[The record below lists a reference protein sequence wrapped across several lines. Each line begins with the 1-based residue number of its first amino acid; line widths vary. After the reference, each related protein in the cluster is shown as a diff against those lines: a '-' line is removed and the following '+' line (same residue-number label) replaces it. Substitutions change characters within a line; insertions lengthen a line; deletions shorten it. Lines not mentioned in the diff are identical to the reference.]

1 MSLQNPAEPKLLP
14 PRHHWRA
21 VAAVAVLIVLGAFIY
36 SLAGNPNMQWDVV
49 GNYLFSTQILYGLMN
64 TIILTVLCMAIAIV
78 LGIIIAIMAMSG
90 NPVLYWVAQAYI
102 WFFRGVPLL
111 VQLVFWFNLALLWPR
126 MGLSI
131 PFTDIDYTISTN
143 VLITS
148 FVASVLGLALH
159 EAAYMA
165 EIVRAGLLGVDSG
178 QSEAGR
184 SLGMS
189 DGQLLRRIILPQA
202 MRIIVPP
209 TGNEVISMLKAT
221 SLVAF
226 IAGGELMT
234 AVQNI
239 YSHNFR
245 VIPLLIV
252 GSIWYLIVTTLAT
265 FLQFYL
271 EKRVG
276 QGFSSVAS
284 RGKRG

>member
-1 MSLQNPAEPKLLP
+1 MALQSVAPKLLP
-14 PRHHWRA
+14 PRHPLRTA
-21 VAAVAVLIVLGAFIY
+21 SACVVLALLAALVA
-36 SLAGNPNMQWDVV
+36 SLASNPNMQWSVV
-49 GNYLFSTQILYGLMN
+49 ADYLFGSQILYGLVN
-64 TIILTVLCMAIAIV
+64 TIVLTVLCMAIAIV
-78 LGIIIAIMAMSG
+78 IGIVLAIMGMSR
-90 NPVLYWVAQAYI
+90 NPVLYFVAQGYI

-126 MGLSI
+126 IGLTV
-131 PFTDIDYTISTN
+131 PPLGIDLSVSTN
-143 VLITS
+143 DLITS

-178 QSEAGR
+178 QTEAGR

-189 DGQLLRRIILPQA
+189 DNQLMRRIVLPQA

-209 TGNEVISMLKAT
+209 TGNQFISLLKAT

-234 AVQNI
+234 AVQNV

-252 GSIWYLIVTTLAT
+252 ASIWYLVVTTLAT
-265 FLQFYL
+265 GLQTYL
-271 EKRVG
+271 ERRVG
-276 QGFSSVAS
+276 KGFSTAAS
-284 RGKRG
+284 PSAQRG

>member
-1 MSLQNPAEPKLLP
+1 MSTRNPAEPRLLP

-21 VAAVAVLIVLGAFIY
+21 VAACVVLAVLAAFIY
-36 SLAGNPNMQWDVV
+36 SLAGNSNMQWDIV
-49 GNYLFSTQILYGLMN
+49 GDYLFSTQILYGLMN
-64 TIILTVLCMAIAIV
+64 TVILTVLCMAIAII
-78 LGIIIAIMAMSG
+78 LGIILAIMSMSG

-165 EIVRAGLLGVDSG
+165 EIVRAGFLGVDNG

-189 DGQLLRRIILPQA
+189 DSQMMRRIILPQA

-209 TGNEVISMLKAT
+209 TGNEVISLLKAT

-252 GSIWYLIVTTLAT
+252 GSIWYLIVTTFAT

-276 QGFSSVAS
+276 QGFSSVAN
-284 RGKRG
+284 RTKRM